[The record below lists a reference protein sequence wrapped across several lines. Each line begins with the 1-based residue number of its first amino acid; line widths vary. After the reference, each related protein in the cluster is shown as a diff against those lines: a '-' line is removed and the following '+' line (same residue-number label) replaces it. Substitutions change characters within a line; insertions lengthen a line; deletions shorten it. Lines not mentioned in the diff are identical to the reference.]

1 MQTDIHKDKGRQRP
15 LLLYLDLLAISFGQ
29 GSGAFHGSMSLYS
42 DNPGDQEPFQLLT
55 AALSAPAE
63 SKDQVDALLVVSG
76 LLEQRP
82 AAVAEIC
89 LPLFEAIKSTGDT
102 ALKRWVMDRIAFGVG
117 RSSLEVEAKTSS
129 RSHFTHL

>member
-1 MQTDIHKDKGRQRP
+1 
-15 LLLYLDLLAISFGQ
+15 
-29 GSGAFHGSMSLYS
+29 MSLYS
-42 DNPGDQEPFQLLT
+42 DNPGEQEPYQLLT
-55 AALSAPAE
+55 TALSTPAE
-63 SKDQVDALLVVSG
+63 SKEQVDALLAVSG

-89 LPLFEAIKSTGDT
+89 LPLFEAIRNTGDT

-129 RSHFTHL
+129 R